1 MINRDSAFDLRKA
14 YYQALSGITYNGQAI
29 SVYDEIV
36 PQGAVYPVIV
46 LGTQISSSE
55 RSKDSFQRDS
65 TIEVNVIQRYTS
77 DEGGKK
83 EVNDISNLIIAR
95 LILSNNSYGF
105 SQYLEGWQIIN
116 CEYQTNSVILQLP
129 TGWQV
134 EQSIIFS
141 QLLNQLN

>member
-1 MINRDSAFDLRKA
+1 MINKDSSFDLRKA
-14 YYQALSGITYNGQAI
+14 YYQALSGITYNGQAV

-46 LGTQISSSE
+46 LGNQISRGE
-55 RSKDSFQRDS
+55 RSKDKFQRDS
-65 TIEVNVIQRYTS
+65 TIEISVIQRYS
-77 DEGGKK
+77 ADEGGKK

-95 LILSNNSYGF
+95 IITSNNTFGF
-105 SQYLEGWQIIN
+105 AQYLEGWQVIN
-116 CEYQTNSVILQLP
+116 CEYETNSLILQLP

>member
-1 MINRDSAFDLRKA
+1 MINKDSSFDLRKA
-14 YYQALSGITYNGQAI
+14 YYQALGGITYNGQ
-29 SVYDEIV
+29 SVGIYDEIV

-46 LGTQISSSE
+46 LGNQISRGE
-55 RSKDSFQRDS
+55 RSKDGFQRDS
-65 TIEVNVIQRYTS
+65 TIEISVIQRYTS

-95 LILSNNSYGF
+95 IITSNNTFGF
-105 SQYLEGWQIIN
+105 AQYLEGWQVIN
-116 CEYQTNSVILQLP
+116 CEYETNSLILQLP